1 MTMLLAMVTAAQAL
15 VLVLELVL
23 ELAPVSAPVPVLE
36 LAPALVA
43 ASRAART
50 RRWLVV
56 APKLAPRQ
64 RRLSPSHCI
73 GASRCRCSTLS

>member
-23 ELAPVSAPVPVLE
+23 APVSAPVPVLE
-36 LAPALVA
+36 LAPALVV
-43 ASRAART
+43 ASRAARM